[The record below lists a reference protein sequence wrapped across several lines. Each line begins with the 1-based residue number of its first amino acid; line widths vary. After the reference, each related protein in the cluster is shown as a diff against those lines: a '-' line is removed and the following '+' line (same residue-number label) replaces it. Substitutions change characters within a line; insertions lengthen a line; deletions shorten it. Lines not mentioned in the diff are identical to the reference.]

1 MQAHLTHSEEETR
14 TLAGAFARAL
24 EPGATVALS
33 GDLGSGKTAWVR
45 GMCAAYAC
53 EEQVSSPTFTIV
65 NEYRGVRHVLHCDVY
80 RLRSIDEM
88 FEAGLDEM
96 FDSDAVVLV
105 EWAEKMLALLPFP
118 RWEILCEHGGNEAE
132 RRYTVVLVADQ
143 GSSIL
148 EETGDMESMQ

>member
-1 MQAHLTHSEEETR
+1 MASNLTHSEEQTR
-14 TLAGAFARAL
+14 ALAGAFAGSL

-45 GMCAAYAC
+45 GMCAAYGC
-53 EEQVSSPTFTIV
+53 EAQVSSPTFTIV
-65 NEYRGVRHVLHCDVY
+65 NEYRGRHRVIHCDVY
-80 RLRSIDEM
+80 RLRGVDEM

-118 RWEILCEHGGNEAE
+118 RWEILCEHGGEESE
-132 RRYTVVLVADQ
+132 RRYTIVHVADPAA
-143 GSSIL
+143 SIL
-148 EETGDMESMQ
+148 EETGDAAPQP